1 VTKPSAT
8 AGEGAATGTVEC
20 FAEGADG
27 TRIYVRRRQ
36 GGDRESGR
44 AVTAVMADG
53 IICDGYIYKYLW
65 DDLAPLVNVA
75 HWNYRGHGRSAVPV
89 DPGRIKVEDHAADLD
104 AVRHRIGDPPVVL
117 IGHSFG
123 TQVVL
128 EAYRLRPERV
138 VALIL
143 LCGSFGRVTYT
154 FKGSDMLAGVL
165 PNLIAFTEQH
175 RRLARALWSRF
186 PVRFGLE
193 LARLTGDVDLSRV
206 RPEDLEPYFR
216 HAAHVDFEMF
226 LRMLREAGE
235 HSAEDLLPEVRV
247 PALVIAGERDS
258 FTPAGV
264 SEVMAKMLPL
274 GEYELFKGGTHVL
287 PLENREALYDRIQTF
302 LGHALVEYSK

>member
-1 VTKPSAT
+1 M
-8 AGEGAATGTVEC
+8 VESL
-20 FAEGADG
+20 AEGPDG
-27 TRIYVRRRQ
+27 TRLYVRRRE
-36 GGDRESGR
+36 GGS
-44 AVTAVMADG
+44 AVTALLADG

-65 DDLAPLVNVA
+65 DDLAPLVSVA
-75 HWNYRGHGRSAVPV
+75 HWNYRGHGRSGVPV
-89 DPGRIKVEDHAADLD
+89 DPTRIKVEDHAADLD
-104 AVRHRIGDPPVVL
+104 AVRRSIGDPPVVL

-123 TQVVL
+123 TQVAL

-138 VALIL
+138 VALVL

-154 FKGSDMLAGVL
+154 FKGSDLLANVL

-193 LARLTGDVDLSRV
+193 LARLTGDVNLKRV
-206 RPEDLEPYFR
+206 RLEDLEPYFR

-235 HSAEDLLPEVRV
+235 HSAEDLLPKVQV

-264 SEVMAKMLPL
+264 SEVMARLLPR
-274 GEYELFKGGTHVL
+274 GEYELFGDGTHVL
-287 PLENREALYDRIQTF
+287 PLENRAGVFERISAF
-302 LGHALVEYSK
+302 LSRVLVEYSR